1 MGFPIYGIY
10 QMGAGENNQILKSL
24 WPGPRSRL
32 LRSRIC
38 PALDRFCRARRAS
51 RSSAEI
57 RVEPVDP
64 WVGLRLQMPN
74 AGSPLK
80 SRGPRWEACSAGH
93 KPSCK
98 QVKRCV
104 HIYIYIHTHRHI
116 IPKRILILDRICEF
130 PRWEYDGSTLIGPNA
145 YTTA

>member
-1 MGFPIYGIY
+1 MGFTIYGMY
-10 QMGAGENNQILKSL
+10 HMRAGENNQILNSP

-32 LRSRIC
+32 LRNRIC

-51 RSSAEI
+51 GSTCVNI
-57 RVEPVDP
+57 RVEPVDA
-64 WVGLRLQMPN
+64 WVGLGLQMPN
-74 AGSPLK
+74 VGSPLK

-104 HIYIYIHTHRHI
+104 HIYTHTHI

-130 PRWEYDGSTLIGPNA
+130 PRWEYDGSTLIGPKA